1 MTPNALIAEDEPML
15 RAELRE
21 ALVSLWPELQLCA
34 EAADGV
40 QALHEYE
47 RCKPNIVFLDIR
59 MPALSGLDVA
69 RQLGERC
76 HVVFITAHEEHAIQ
90 AFEAGAVDY
99 VLKPLAL
106 PRLART
112 VARLKAR
119 LDQPPVPMG
128 PLLDPLQPAAAA
140 SNAPLRWITVLKG
153 REVRLITVDDICYC
167 RSDNK
172 YTAVVTADSE
182 SLVRMPLRDLA
193 ARLDPEVFWQ
203 VHRNA
208 VVNANA
214 IDTIWRDPGGR
225 LEVCLKA
232 RREVLKVSVGYAHRF
247 RPV

>member
-1 MTPNALIAEDEPML
+1 MTPKALIAEDEPML

-21 ALVSLWPELQLCA
+21 ALASLWPDLELCA

-40 QALHEYE
+40 QALHEWE
-47 RCKPNIVFLDIR
+47 RCRANIVFLDIR
-59 MPALSGLDVA
+59 MPGLSGLDVA
-69 RQLGERC
+69 RQLGEQC
-76 HVVFITAHEEHAIQ
+76 HVVFITAHEEHAVQ

-112 VARLKAR
+112 VQRLKAR
-119 LDQPPVPMG
+119 LDHPPVPLG
-128 PLLDPLQPAAAA
+128 PLLDRLQPAAAA
-140 SNAPLRWITVLKG
+140 NAPLRWITVLKG

-193 ARLDPEVFWQ
+193 AKLDPEVFWQ

-214 IDTIWRDPGGR
+214 IQSVRRDAGGH

-232 RREVLKVSVGYAHRF
+232 RREVLKVSVGFAHRF
-247 RPV
+247 RPA

>member
-1 MTPNALIAEDEPML
+1 MTPIALIAEDEPML
-15 RAELRE
+15 SAELRE
-21 ALVSLWPELQLCA
+21 ALASLWPELEVCA
-34 EAADGV
+34 ETADGV
-40 QALHEYE
+40 QALHECE
-47 RCKPNIVFLDIR
+47 RSRPNIVFLDIR
-59 MPALSGLDVA
+59 MPGLSGLDVA

-119 LDQPPVPMG
+119 LDQPPVPLG
-128 PLLDPLQPAAAA
+128 PLLDQLQPAAAG
-140 SNAPLRWITVLKG
+140 NAPLRWITVLKG
-153 REVRLITVDDICYC
+153 REVRLITVDDICYV

-182 SLVRMPLRDLA
+182 SLVRMPLRELA

-214 IDTIWRDPGGR
+214 IHSVRRDPGGH

>member
-1 MTPNALIAEDEPML
+1 MTPIALIAEDEPML

-21 ALVSLWPELQLCA
+21 ALASLWPELEICA
-34 EAADGV
+34 EAGDGV
-40 QALHEYE
+40 QALRECE
-47 RCKPNIVFLDIR
+47 RSRPNIVFLDIR
-59 MPALSGLDVA
+59 MPGLSGLDVA

-112 VARLKAR
+112 VARLKSR
-119 LDQPPVPMG
+119 LDQPPVPLG
-128 PLLDPLQPAAAA
+128 PLLDQLQPA
-140 SNAPLRWITVLKG
+140 SSGNAPLRWITVLKG
-153 REVRLITVDDICYC
+153 REVRLITVDDICYV

-182 SLVRMPLRDLA
+182 SLVRMPLRELA

-214 IDTIWRDPGGR
+214 IHSVRRDPGGH

>member
-1 MTPNALIAEDEPML
+1 VTPSALIAEDEPML

-21 ALVSLWPELQLCA
+21 ALASLWPELEVCA
-34 EAADGV
+34 EVGDGIE
-40 QALHEYE
+40 ALRECE
-47 RCKPNIVFLDIR
+47 RCRPNIVFLDIR
-59 MPALSGLDVA
+59 MPGMSGLDVA
-69 RQLGERC
+69 RQLGEHC

-112 VARLKAR
+112 VTRLKAR
-119 LDQPPVPMG
+119 LDRPPVPLG
-128 PLLDPLQPAAAA
+128 PLLDQLQSTVAAP
-140 SNAPLRWITVLKG
+140 NAPLRWITVLKG
-153 REVRLITVDDICYC
+153 REVRLITVDDICYV

-182 SLVRMPLRDLA
+182 SLVRMPLRELA

-214 IDTIWRDPGGR
+214 IHSVRRDPGGH

>member
-1 MTPNALIAEDEPML
+1 ML

-21 ALVSLWPELQLCA
+21 ALASLWPELEVCA
-34 EAADGV
+34 EVGDGV
-40 QALHEYE
+40 EALRACE
-47 RCKPNIVFLDIR
+47 RSQPGIVFLDIR
-59 MPALSGLDVA
+59 MPGLSGLDVA

-76 HVVFITAHEEHAIQ
+76 HVVFITAHEEHAVQ

-99 VLKPLAL
+99 VLKPLEL

-119 LDQPPVPMG
+119 LDRPPVALGPM
-128 PLLDPLQPAAAA
+128 LDQLQPATS

-153 REVRLITVDDICYC
+153 REVRLITVDDICYV

-182 SLVRMPLRDLA
+182 SLVRMPLRELA

-214 IDTIWRDPGGR
+214 IHSVRRDPGGH

>member
-1 MTPNALIAEDEPML
+1 ML

-21 ALVSLWPELQLCA
+21 ALASLWPELEVCA
-34 EAADGV
+34 EVGDGV
-40 QALHEYE
+40 EALRECE
-47 RCKPNIVFLDIR
+47 RSQPGIVFLDIR
-59 MPALSGLDVA
+59 MPGLSGLDVA

-99 VLKPLAL
+99 VLKPLEL

-119 LDQPPVPMG
+119 LDRPPVPLG
-128 PLLDPLQPAAAA
+128 PMLDQLQPAT
-140 SNAPLRWITVLKG
+140 SPNAPLRWITVLKG
-153 REVRLITVDDICYC
+153 REVRLITVDDICYV

-182 SLVRMPLRDLA
+182 SLVRMPLRELA

-214 IDTIWRDPGGR
+214 IHSVRRDPGGH